1 MTFCYRPDRGNPGG
15 AANTESGPSGES
27 VFVPW
32 GSRHGSTEERST
44 ARSPVDPA
52 PGAGISTGTGG
63 PPSAFGRSA
72 LGATGSQPERAH
84 RMSKEGAKGMPKD
97 RLKESRRGQ
106 SAGRSV

>member
-1 MTFCYRPDRGNPGG
+1 MQNLTVAY
-15 AANTESGPSGES
+15 
-27 VFVPW
+27 
-32 GSRHGSTEERST
+32 
-44 ARSPVDPA
+44 
-52 PGAGISTGTGG
+52 AGITTGTGG

-84 RMSKEGAKGMPKD
+84 RMSEEGAKGMPKD